1 MPIAS
6 AWATQL
12 LMCSV
17 RIAFAPSADL
27 DRSRSFYVDVLGLAL
42 QSQDSFACVLR
53 SGDVMLRVTAV
64 GAFTPQPFT
73 ILGWA
78 VNQIDVDVA
87 RLTALGVRFNRYDGL
102 VQDAK
107 GVWTTPGGDRI
118 AWFPDPDGNTLSLT
132 QFAP

>member
-1 MPIAS
+1 M
-6 AWATQL
+6 QL
-12 LMCSV
+12 
-17 RIAFAPSADL
+17 IAFAPSADL

-42 QSQDSFACVLR
+42 QSQDSFACVFR

-78 VNQIDVDVA
+78 VDQIDVDVA

-102 VQDAK
+102 VQDAY

-118 AWFPDPDGNTLSLT
+118 AWVPDPDGNILSLT
-132 QFAP
+132 QFGP

>member
-1 MPIAS
+1 M
-6 AWATQL
+6 QL
-12 LMCSV
+12 
-17 RIAFAPSADL
+17 IAFAPSADL
-27 DRSRSFYVDVLGLAL
+27 DSSRSFYVDVLGLAL
-42 QSQDSFACVLR
+42 QSQDSFACVFR

-78 VNQIDVDVA
+78 VDQIDVDVA

-102 VQDAK
+102 VQDAY